1 MKHQQLRLQLI
12 TFLACLVN
20 VLAIAPS
27 IAEPIY
33 DAGVAPR
40 ATDPANG
47 VILGTVLLRTDP
59 AHPSVPGLE
68 PGGTFNGG
76 ISASGN
82 RLDTARTYIWDLAAQ
97 GDLTD
102 GVANRG
108 DLDFAML
115 IWDMG
120 ARFDGV
126 RLYTHQ
132 DHYLGGPVT
141 TAFIAQDLME
151 YSVWGSNDGDA
162 FVLLSDVIGFDIN
175 GGGAGLPTY
184 TFSGVE
190 PTVVYRGGST
200 EFGIVN
206 AYTREYVFPNAYR
219 YFGIR
224 TSQISLDARDAD
236 PELDGFGAF
245 NIASRPPGTPGTNPG
260 PGAVPEPA
268 SSALLS
274 LGLLSLLACAC
285 YRRKQTKSLGI
296 SA

>member
-1 MKHQQLRLQLI
+1 MKNQQPRFQLI
-12 TFLACLVN
+12 TFVACLLN

-27 IAEPIY
+27 IAAPIY

-40 ATDPANG
+40 ATDPSNG
-47 VILGTVLLRTDP
+47 VILGTVLLKTDP
-59 AHPSVPGLE
+59 THPSVPGLE

-76 ISASGN
+76 ISASGD
-82 RLDTARTYIWDLAAQ
+82 RLDSARTYIYDLAAQ
-97 GDLTD
+97 ADLTD

-108 DLDFAML
+108 DRDFAML

-132 DHYLGGPVT
+132 DHYAGGPVT
-141 TAFIAQDLME
+141 TAFVAQDLME

-162 FVLLSDVIGFDIN
+162 FVLLSDVLGFNIN

-184 TFSGVE
+184 TFAGVE
-190 PTVVYRGGST
+190 PTVIYRGGST

-206 AYTREYVFPNAYR
+206 AYTREYVFPQEYR

-224 TSQISLDARDAD
+224 TSQISLDAGDAD

-245 NIASRPPGTPGTNPG
+245 NIASRPPGTPGTTPET
-260 PGAVPEPA
+260 GAVPEPA
-268 SSALLS
+268 TFALVS
-274 LGLLSLLACAC
+274 LGLLSFLGCAC
-285 YRRKQTKSLGI
+285 YRRKKTKFVGS